1 MSVLLE
7 VKNLFVTTSEST
19 QPLVKGVTFSLAGGQ
34 KLGLVGE
41 SGSGKSLICKAIA
54 GLLPPGLRVL
64 TDSLTLETKNEKVHL
79 NTPNTF
85 KDRAKYI
92 GYVFQEPMSALNPTM
107 MIGKQIMEALE
118 TSDLPASQKI
128 QMTLDWLERV
138 QLPDPAAT
146 FKKYPHQLSGG
157 QRQRVVIAMAMIKKP
172 VLLIADEPTTALDMI
187 VQAEILDLIRS
198 LCREVDTMLI
208 FVSHDLDLV
217 GSLCETIMVIRQG
230 EVLETGNTKEI
241 YRTPQHPYT
250 QALLL
255 SKPRIGYK
263 PEYLPVVSDFLD
275 EERKVPNMSESFAG
289 LTSRDYRRGPI
300 VHIHNISKSYRQN
313 GKARTILKNITLVID
328 SGETVGIVG
337 PSGCGKST
345 LARIL
350 CGVEKADA
358 GSITFHRPGR
368 RADAVQLV
376 FQDPFSSLNP
386 QLTIGRQVMEPLLA
400 KGLSGT
406 QAENEAREILNIT
419 GIDGC
424 RFYDYPHRF
433 SGGQRQRIA
442 IARALVLRPALLVL
456 DESVA
461 ALDVSVQAVVINLLN
476 DLKRHLHLSY
486 LFITHN
492 LIIADYFCD
501 RILVMYEGEFVE
513 QWSGTIATP
522 PKHPFTQKL
531 IGLID

>member
-7 VKNLFVTTSEST
+7 VKNLCVTISEAT
-19 QPLVKGVTFSLAGGQ
+19 QPLVKEVTFSLAGGQ

-54 GLLPPGLRVL
+54 GLLPSGLRVSA
-64 TDSLTLETKNEKVHL
+64 DYLTLETKNRKVLL
-79 NTPNTF
+79 NTQNTLR
-85 KDRAKYI
+85 DRARYI
-92 GYVFQEPMSALNPTM
+92 GYVFQEPMSALNPAM
-107 MIGKQIMEALE
+107 IIGKQIMEALE
-118 TSDLPASQKI
+118 TSDLPTSQKR
-128 QMTLDWLERV
+128 QMTLDWLEKV
-138 QLPDPAAT
+138 QLPDPTAT

-172 VLLIADEPTTALDMI
+172 VLLIADEPTTALDML
-187 VQAEILDLIRS
+187 VQAEILDLIRN
-198 LCREVDTMLI
+198 LCNKDDTMLI

-217 GSLCETIMVIRQG
+217 GALCEKVMVIRRG
-230 EVLETGNTKEI
+230 EVLETGKTREI
-241 YRTPQHPYT
+241 YRTPKHPYT

-275 EERKVPNMSESFAG
+275 EEWKAPHMSKSSAG
-289 LTSRDYRRGPI
+289 LPPSEDRICPV
-300 VHIHNISKSYRQN
+300 VHIQNIKKVYVQN
-313 GKARTILKNITLVID
+313 NTTRTVLKDITLVIN

-358 GSITFHRPGR
+358 GSILFHPPGR
-368 RADAVQLV
+368 RADVVQLV

-386 QLTIGRQVMEPLLA
+386 QLSIGRQVMEPLLA
-400 KGLSGT
+400 KGLSST
-406 QAENEAREILNIT
+406 QAENEAREILKIT
-419 GIDGC
+419 GIDGS

-501 RILVMYEGEFVE
+501 RILVMYGGEFVE
-513 QWSGTIATP
+513 EWSGTITTT
-522 PKHPFTQKL
+522 PKHPFTKKL
-531 IGLID
+531 VRLFA